1 MKKDEQWYLDNLP
14 CIKQLENRVKNIKKS
29 IAEYTGLSTREDIP
43 KPIREHY
50 TEYKIP
56 KLEEEANYCQ
66 LAIDMAVKGFIL
78 GQRAAKRPPAVSS
91 AEEKLI
97 EAIFGKSKDDDIE
110 EDNHDK

>member
-14 CIKQLENRVKNIKKS
+14 CIKQLENRVKDIKKS
-29 IAEYTGLSTREDIP
+29 IAEYTGLAAREDIP

-56 KLEEEANYCQ
+56 RLEEEANYYQ
-66 LAIDMAVKGFIL
+66 LAIDMSVKGFIL
-78 GQRAAKRPPAVSS
+78 GRRAAKRPLAVSS

-97 EAIFGKSKDDDIE
+97 EAIFGKSKDDDVE